1 MLNSSTELF
10 LTYYFYITAL
20 VGNFLGN
27 GEKLFYRLA
36 KIFFVPCEE
45 AERLYKI
52 ADSREVRQVA
62 TLNNYNQRNRLL
74 EYYDLLGK
82 SAQTA
87 PEYDEVIRIKGN
99 ALASL
104 KGTPLDIKGNAPGQV
119 VYNTLIAAANAGS
132 VGALFACGI
141 LQCEGIFF
149 DKNFKAGLKKL
160 NNAADWLDIA
170 SLLTLIEYDGPNRS
184 SNLARLEVATYGTP
198 YERLAQAASSSY
210 DIPQY
215 CGDLSASTL
224 LLKAF
229 NADTLKCEQYD
240 AKASRILK
248 SNVLSYGDKE
258 RLIYT
263 ASKELFNTVGNLPL
277 KLGRSSFSNISRSC
291 KLKLPFNRR
300 AEKEEVKEW
309 LSRYAGSGAEARP
322 LCIVCDSEY
331 IQGLYFNVISE
342 SLGGAHI
349 AGIDISAL
357 TGYDLEP
364 ALGNVFVRNIDEDK
378 FNVFMLSARGELN
391 EQALAAVI
399 NFARGNSR
407 RQFHIGTLGVAID
420 LSDIMLIC
428 FCDKRNVGAF
438 KKHFQVIEIKELSA
452 KERRE
457 CLDMIAATRARAYGL
472 MSATI
477 SDEAYSSMCD
487 CSIDRAEKAVDEAIR
502 LNCGDRRRITLTVD
516 MLAPYIKSA
525 HRSAIGFGEE
535 NSVKQ

>member
-1 MLNSSTELF
+1 MLNSMSELF
-10 LTYYFYITAL
+10 LNNYFYITAL

-36 KIFFVPCEE
+36 KMFLVPREE
-45 AERLYKI
+45 AEELYKI
-52 ADSREVRQVA
+52 MDSPEVRQVS

-74 EYYDLLGK
+74 EYYDLLGARLQ
-82 SAQTA
+82 SP

-99 ALASL
+99 ALAAL
-104 KGTPLDIKGNAPGQV
+104 KGTPLDIKANAPRQV
-119 VYNTLIAAANAGS
+119 VYNTLIAAANAGL
-132 VGALFACGI
+132 VNALFACGV

-170 SLLTLIEYDGPNRS
+170 SLLALIEYDEGSRS
-184 SNLARLEVATYGTP
+184 YNLARLEVAAYGTH
-198 YERLAQAASSSY
+198 YERLAQAAASSY
-210 DIPQY
+210 AILPY
-215 CGDLSASTL
+215 SGDLSASV
-224 LLKAF
+224 LLKKAF
-229 NADTLKCEQYD
+229 SSDTLKREQYD

-248 SNVLSYGDKE
+248 SDVLRYGDKE

-263 ASKELFNTVGNLPL
+263 ASKDLFNTVGNLPL
-277 KLGRSSFSNISRSC
+277 KLGRSSFADISRSC

-300 AEKEEVKEW
+300 AENEEVKEW

-331 IQGLYFNVISE
+331 IQGLYFNAISE

-364 ALGNVFVRNIDEDK
+364 APGNVFVRNIDEDK

-391 EQALAAVI
+391 EQALSYVI
-399 NFARGNSR
+399 NFARGNAR

-428 FCDKRNVGAF
+428 FCDKHNAGAF

-452 KERRE
+452 KERRK
-457 CLDMIAATRARAYGL
+457 CLEVIASTRARACGL

-487 CSIDRAEKAVDEAIR
+487 CSIDRAEKAIDEAIR
-502 LNCGDRRRITLTVD
+502 LNCGDRRRITLTAD

-535 NSVKQ
+535 NSVK